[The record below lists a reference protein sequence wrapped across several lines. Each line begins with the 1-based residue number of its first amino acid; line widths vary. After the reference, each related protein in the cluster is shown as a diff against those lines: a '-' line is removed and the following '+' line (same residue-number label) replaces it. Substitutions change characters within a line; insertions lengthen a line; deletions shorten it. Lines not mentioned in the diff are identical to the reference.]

1 MLIEVKAKVNRV
13 VNSSARK
20 HIETFLLDVDFFTQ
34 AEYAVTSLLSSQQH
48 SGLVEGTVID
58 FHIQS
63 LRLSPVKE
71 IASQFSGDY
80 SFIATLRDVFITDDG
95 TEKPLRYKVL
105 LFADDLDSATINAR
119 SLQRQG
125 YQMLIE
131 SLRQVDY
138 TYISPSELQSLS
150 SESTNQPNQPE

>member
-20 HIETFLLDVDFFTQ
+20 HIETFLLDADFFTQ

-48 SGLVEGTVID
+48 SGLVENTVID
-58 FHIQS
+58 FSIQS

-80 SFIATLRDVFITDDG
+80 SFIATLRDTFLSDDG

-105 LFADDLDSATINAR
+105 LFADDLDSATVNAR

-125 YQMLIE
+125 YDMLIE

-138 TYISPSELQSLS
+138 TYLPPSQLSSLS
-150 SESTNQPNQPE
+150 NSSSDPSL